1 MVFDE
6 NERNEE
12 LRKLRDELEG
22 LKEELRKMT
31 ANRKAESPP
40 APKKPFE
47 VPIEAPEELEEALE
61 EAEEALEEAEEAHE
75 EAEEALE
82 EEVEEILEE
91 AEEAH
96 EEAEEAL
103 EEEEEEEREEYD
115 REDRHRRRRHDYD
128 FGDRLGEYIGGFV
141 EDVMEGVADE
151 IESALFI
158 HPSGP
163 RMVVRRRRPRR
174 KDIVDEK
181 KAASIMSA
189 LGNEYRLKI
198 LDELSSGGM
207 YASEL
212 QEALKDIS
220 PSTLSSHLDTLEEAG
235 LVMQERRRGRHLIT
249 IPGRLAVKMAYQ
261 IAKRLED

>member
-22 LKEELRKMT
+22 LKEELRRMT
-31 ANRKAESPP
+31 ASREAERPL
-40 APKKPFE
+40 APREPFE
-47 VPIEAPEELEEALE
+47 VSIETSEESEEAM
-61 EAEEALEEAEEAHE
+61 E

-103 EEEEEEEREEYD
+103 EEEVEEEREEYD

-158 HPSGP
+158 HPRGP
-163 RMVVRRRRPRR
+163 SMVVRRRRPRR
-174 KDIVDEK
+174 KAVVDEK

-207 YASEL
+207 YANEL

-235 LVMQERRRGRHLIT
+235 LVMQERRRGRYLIT

>member
-61 EAEEALEEAEEAHE
+61 EAEEAHE
-75 EAEEALE
+75 EVEEALE

-103 EEEEEEEREEYD
+103 EEEEEEREEYD
-115 REDRHRRRRHDYD
+115 REDRHRKRRHDYD

-163 RMVVRRRRPRR
+163 RMVVRGKRPRR
-174 KDIVDEK
+174 KAVVDEK
-181 KAASIMSA
+181 KTASIMSA

-235 LVMQERRRGRHLIT
+235 LVMQERRRGRYLIT

>member
-1 MVFDE
+1 MVFNE

-22 LKEELRKMT
+22 LKEELRRMT
-31 ANRKAESPP
+31 ASREAEHPP
-40 APKKPFE
+40 APREPFE
-47 VPIEAPEELEEALE
+47 VPIETSEESEEAL
-61 EAEEALEEAEEAHE
+61 E

-103 EEEEEEEREEYD
+103 EEEVEEEREEYD

-151 IESALFI
+151 IEQSLFV
-158 HPSGP
+158 SP
-163 RMVVRRRRPRR
+163 RGKFVVNRVGKRRRPS
-174 KDIVDEK
+174 KVDSS
-181 KAASIMSA
+181 AAAQVMSA
-189 LGNEYRLKI
+189 LGNEHRLRV
-198 LDELSSGGM
+198 LDALSSGGL
-207 YASEL
+207 YASDL
-212 QEALKDIS
+212 QEVLKDIS
-220 PSTLSSHLDTLEEAG
+220 PSTLSSHLDTLEDVG
-235 LVMQERRRGRHLIT
+235 LIMQERRRGRYLIT

-261 IAKRLED
+261 ITQRLGDKPGDE

>member
-22 LKEELRKMT
+22 LKEELRRMT
-31 ANRKAESPP
+31 ASREAERQP
-40 APKKPFE
+40 APREPFE
-47 VPIEAPEELEEALE
+47 VPTETSEESEEAM
-61 EAEEALEEAEEAHE
+61 EEAEEAHE

-82 EEVEEILEE
+82 EEV
-91 AEEAH
+91 
-96 EEAEEAL
+96 
-103 EEEEEEEREEYD
+103 EEEREEYD

-158 HPSGP
+158 HPRGP
-163 RMVVRRRRPRR
+163 SMVVRRRRPRR
-174 KDIVDEK
+174 KAVVDEK

-207 YASEL
+207 YANEL

-235 LVMQERRRGRHLIT
+235 LVMQERRRGRYLIT

>member
-22 LKEELRKMT
+22 LKEELRRMT
-31 ANRKAESPP
+31 ASREAEHPP
-40 APKKPFE
+40 APREPFE
-47 VPIEAPEELEEALE
+47 VPIETSEESEEAME
-61 EAEEALEEAEEAHE
+61 EE
-75 EAEEALE
+75 EEALE

-103 EEEEEEEREEYD
+103 EEEVEEEREEYD

-158 HPSGP
+158 HPRGP
-163 RMVVRRRRPRR
+163 SMVVRRRRR
-174 KDIVDEK
+174 KAVVDEK

-207 YASEL
+207 YANEL

-235 LVMQERRRGRHLIT
+235 LVMQERRRGRYLIT

>member
-22 LKEELRKMT
+22 LKDELKKMMVS
-31 ANRKAESPP
+31 REAERPP
-40 APKKPFE
+40 APREPFE
-47 VPIEAPEELEEALE
+47 VPIEAPDEPEEAL
-61 EAEEALEEAEEAHE
+61 E

-128 FGDRLGEYIGGFV
+128 FRFDFGDRLGEYIGGFV

-151 IESALFI
+151 IEQSLFV
-158 HPSGP
+158 SP
-163 RMVVRRRRPRR
+163 RGKFVVNRVGKRRRPS
-174 KDIVDEK
+174 KVDSS
-181 KAASIMSA
+181 AAAQVMSA
-189 LGNEYRLKI
+189 LGNEHRLRV
-198 LDELSSGGM
+198 LDALSSGGL
-207 YASEL
+207 YASDL
-212 QEALKDIS
+212 QEVLKDIS
-220 PSTLSSHLDTLEEAG
+220 PSTLSSHLDTLEEVG
-235 LVMQERRRGRHLIT
+235 LIMQERRRGRYLIT

-261 IAKRLED
+261 ITQQLGDKPGDE

>member
-22 LKEELRKMT
+22 LKEELRRMT
-31 ANRKAESPP
+31 ASREAERPP
-40 APKKPFE
+40 APREPFE
-47 VPIEAPEELEEALE
+47 VSIETSEESEEAM
-61 EAEEALEEAEEAHE
+61 E

-103 EEEEEEEREEYD
+103 EEEVEEEREEYD

-158 HPSGP
+158 HPRGP
-163 RMVVRRRRPRR
+163 SMVVRRRRPRR
-174 KDIVDEK
+174 KAVVDEK

-207 YASEL
+207 YANEL

-235 LVMQERRRGRHLIT
+235 LVMQERRRGRYLIT

>member
-22 LKEELRKMT
+22 LKEELRRMT
-31 ANRKAESPP
+31 ASREAERPP
-40 APKKPFE
+40 APREPFE
-47 VPIEAPEELEEALE
+47 VPIETSEESEEAL
-61 EAEEALEEAEEAHE
+61 E

-103 EEEEEEEREEYD
+103 EEEVEEEREEYD

-151 IESALFI
+151 IEQSLFV
-158 HPSGP
+158 SP
-163 RMVVRRRRPRR
+163 RGKFVVNRVGKRRRPS
-174 KDIVDEK
+174 KVDSS
-181 KAASIMSA
+181 AAAQVMSA
-189 LGNEYRLKI
+189 LGNEHRLRV
-198 LDELSSGGM
+198 LDALSSGGL
-207 YASEL
+207 YASDL
-212 QEALKDIS
+212 QEVLKDIS
-220 PSTLSSHLDTLEEAG
+220 PSTLSSHLDTLEDVG
-235 LVMQERRRGRHLIT
+235 LIMQERRRGRYLIT

-261 IAKRLED
+261 ITQRLGDKPGDE

>member
-22 LKEELRKMT
+22 LKEELRRMT
-31 ANRKAESPP
+31 ASREAEHPP
-40 APKKPFE
+40 APREPFE
-47 VPIEAPEELEEALE
+47 VSIETSEESEEAM
-61 EAEEALEEAEEAHE
+61 E

-103 EEEEEEEREEYD
+103 EEEVEEEREEYD

-158 HPSGP
+158 HPRGP
-163 RMVVRRRRPRR
+163 SMVVRRRRPRR
-174 KDIVDEK
+174 KAVVDEK

-207 YASEL
+207 YANEL

-235 LVMQERRRGRHLIT
+235 LVMQERRRGRYLIT

>member
-1 MVFDE
+1 MFDE

-22 LKEELRKMT
+22 LKEELRRMT
-31 ANRKAESPP
+31 ASREVERPLTP
-40 APKKPFE
+40 REPFE

-61 EAEEALEEAEEAHE
+61 EAEEALEEK
-75 EAEEALE
+75 
-82 EEVEEILEE
+82 VEEILEE
-91 AEEAH
+91 AEEAR
-96 EEAEEAL
+96 EEAEEAM
-103 EEEEEEEREEYD
+103 EEKREEYD
-115 REDRHRRRRHDYD
+115 RKDRYRRHMRDYD
-128 FGDRLGEYIGGFV
+128 FRFDFGERLGDYIGGFV

-158 HPSGP
+158 HPRGP
-163 RMVVRRRRPRR
+163 RMVVSRKRPRR
-174 KDIVDEK
+174 KAIVDEK
-181 KAASIMSA
+181 NAASVMSA

-212 QEALKDIS
+212 QEALKEIS
-220 PSTLSSHLDTLEEAG
+220 ASTLSSHLDTLEEAG
-235 LVMQERRRGRHLIT
+235 FVMQERRRGRYLIT

>member
-1 MVFDE
+1 MVFNE

-22 LKEELRKMT
+22 LKEELRRMT
-31 ANRKAESPP
+31 ASREAEHPP
-40 APKKPFE
+40 APKEPFE
-47 VPIEAPEELEEALE
+47 VPIETSEESEEALE
-61 EAEEALEEAEEAHE
+61 EAEEALEEEVEEIIEEAEEAHE

-82 EEVEEILEE
+82 EEVEE
-91 AEEAH
+91 
-96 EEAEEAL
+96 
-103 EEEEEEEREEYD
+103 EREEYD
-115 REDRHRRRRHDYD
+115 REDRHRRHRHDYD

-163 RMVVRRRRPRR
+163 SMVVRRRRPRR
-174 KDIVDEK
+174 KAVVDEK

-207 YASEL
+207 YASEF

-235 LVMQERRRGRHLIT
+235 LVMQERRRGRYLIT

>member
-22 LKEELRKMT
+22 LKEELRRMT
-31 ANRKAESPP
+31 ASREAEHPP
-40 APKKPFE
+40 APREPFE
-47 VPIEAPEELEEALE
+47 VPIETSEESEEALE
-61 EAEEALEEAEEAHE
+61 EEEEALQ
-75 EAEEALE
+75 

-103 EEEEEEEREEYD
+103 EEEVEEEREEYD

-158 HPSGP
+158 HPRGP
-163 RMVVRRRRPRR
+163 SMVVRRRRPRR
-174 KDIVDEK
+174 KAVVDEK

-207 YASEL
+207 YANEL

-235 LVMQERRRGRHLIT
+235 LVMQERRRGRYLIT